1 VLSRQDFDGL
11 IGRFSGDALPSSV
24 STDTG
29 LLRLKFTADGSLQNQ
44 GFAGQYLA
52 SSTPLVD
59 IPACA
64 SGSKLLQVVLRTRAY
79 GSELS
84 WVILKRKILD
94 YIFTATPSEQNI
106 VMAGRCCCCL
116 TKVVC

>member
-1 VLSRQDFDGL
+1 MLPQDFDGL
-11 IGRFSGDALPSSV
+11 IGRFSGEAVPSSV
-24 STDTG
+24 TTDTG
-29 LLRLKFTADGSLQNQ
+29 LIRLKFTADGSLQKQ

-52 SSTPLVD
+52 SSSPLVN
-59 IPACA
+59 IPVCA

-84 WVILKRKILD
+84 WVILKRKIVN

-106 VMAGRCCCCL
+106 VMAG
-116 TKVVC
+116 KQ